1 MKKFIYAIAVMAGLV
16 AMSSCSGFLNNGNL
30 IVDWSPVVIYIDAN
44 DAEGNSII
52 TDGMPGMS
60 LTFMGETYQ
69 AKTEKQAW
77 EDAHAQTK
85 AYLARMYGLFTRQYE
100 DEDGDSRYYLVF
112 GEIDGAADMD
122 EDIVLHWP
130 NGSVDTIHYHC
141 SDHQESPVIKCKR
154 SWKLNG
160 EEHEGPVFKFT
171 FTE

>member
-1 MKKFIYAIAVMAGLV
+1 MKMKKILCAIALLAGL
-16 AMSSCSGFLNNGNL
+16 SSCNGLLNTDPP
-30 IVDWSPVVIYIDAN
+30 IVDWAPVVVYIDAV
-44 DAEGNSII
+44 DTQGNSII

-60 LTFMGETYQ
+60 LTFQGKTYE

-85 AYLARMYGLFTRQYE
+85 AYLARMYGLFTRKYE

-130 NGSVDTIHYHC
+130 NGGVDTIHYHC
-141 SDHQESPVIKCKR
+141 SDHQESPVIRCKR
-154 SWKLNG
+154 TWKLNG